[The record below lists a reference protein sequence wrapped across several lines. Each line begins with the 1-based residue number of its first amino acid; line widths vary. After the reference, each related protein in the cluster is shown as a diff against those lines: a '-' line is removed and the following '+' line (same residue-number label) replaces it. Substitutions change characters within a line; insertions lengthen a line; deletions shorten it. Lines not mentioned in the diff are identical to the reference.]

1 MKIKVSFE
9 KIVIACLIV
18 FATGIY
24 LLLIWAIKAIL
35 GVFGIDGET
44 ISLLGGAFFVPFLF
58 FSFGIFLGWLL
69 ELGFKNR
76 YPMDEPIKMSKK
88 TLIKGFFKTLVNE
101 D

>member
-9 KIVIACLIV
+9 KIVIVCLLV

-35 GVFGIDGET
+35 GIFGIDGET
-44 ISLLGGAFFVPFLF
+44 ISLLGLAFFVPFLF
-58 FSFGIFLGWLL
+58 LSIGMFFLWLL
-69 ELGFKNR
+69 ALGFKNG
-76 YPMDEPIKMSKK
+76 YPTDEPIKISKK